1 MTPLVLRP
9 WTPPPDPPTVTG
21 FPGPS
26 LGRAGTTDRSL
37 HMSHARTALASLA
50 GLALSVGMVTGAAT
64 LSSADEARG
73 KEKAPCSQEQKQY
86 DKAVDKYERLHAK
99 FATEKQEAAEAEGT
113 DDEKAEKRQAR
124 KAKKAK
130 KKSKKKKKAAD
141 NEQKLF

>member
-1 MTPLVLRP
+1 
-9 WTPPPDPPTVTG
+9 
-21 FPGPS
+21 
-26 LGRAGTTDRSL
+26 
-37 HMSHARTALASLA
+37 MSHARTALASLA

-99 FATEKQEAAEAEGT
+99 FATEK
-113 DDEKAEKRQAR
+113 RQAR

-130 KKSKKKKKAAD
+130 KAQAKRVEKKQAKLERCQA
-141 NEQKLF
+141 EQEPTEEPSETTEPSETSEPTEEPTTSESAEA

>member
-1 MTPLVLRP
+1 
-9 WTPPPDPPTVTG
+9 
-21 FPGPS
+21 
-26 LGRAGTTDRSL
+26 
-37 HMSHARTALASLA
+37 MSHARTALASLA

-124 KAKKAK
+124 KAQKAK
-130 KKSKKKKKAAD
+130 KAQAKRVEKKQAKLERCQA
-141 NEQKLF
+141 EQEPTEEPSETTEPSETSEPTEEPTTSESAEA